1 MDEFRS
7 GGKCCLYSEIL
18 HLFDV
23 LYKMMVTL
31 GFMTEM
37 GEVVFVCMSLFDEIK
52 GDDHIS
58 ILQNFW
64 KYH

>member
-1 MDEFRS
+1 MNSDLGEN
-7 GGKCCLYSEIL
+7 GLYSEIL

-37 GEVVFVCMSLFDEIK
+37 GVVVFVCMSLFDEIK